1 MKYTYEFYQGPFNLL
16 MIKLPENISLVGE
29 FLENDIQNSD
39 GVFWLSR
46 INKVLNCEVDSLELG
61 GNSCDLEIRNDF
73 TKIIHRY
80 IEDENYSCNIETDE
94 LQELILVWVKEK
106 EKEKEKEKQKNKFEY
121 FWADIQKYKTF
132 IVNNYDEDEIS
143 LEIETITL
151 RNLIHI

>member
-1 MKYTYEFYQGPFNLL
+1 MKYKYEFFQGPFNLL

-73 TKIIHRY
+73 TKITHRY

-94 LQELILVWVKEK
+94 LKELILVWVKEK
-106 EKEKEKEKQKNKFEY
+106 EKEKHKK
-121 FWADIQKYKTF
+121 
-132 IVNNYDEDEIS
+132 
-143 LEIETITL
+143 
-151 RNLIHI
+151 